1 LDRRQRIEERRSFRT
16 DGILLRRALLT
27 RMVGSGAVMVR
38 AMMALALGTLV
49 SLASLMVHDQ
59 P

>member
-16 DGILLRRALLT
+16 DGILLGRALLT
-27 RMVGSGAVMVR
+27 RMVGSGSVMVR